1 MHESTDNV
9 VSEPQSARN
18 PVANSTKR
26 RDNVV
31 KQKAGE
37 RREENTVVI
46 PRGGV
51 GDEITV
57 NNDSYEMSKSYA
69 VRGILA
75 GVFGGAYTACRMR
88 SPTISR
94 ARRSFQR
101 IARREVQSP
110 LYW

>member
-1 MHESTDNV
+1 MHESANYAVND
-9 VSEPQSARN
+9 PQSARN
-18 PVANSTKR
+18 PEANSTER
-26 RDNVV
+26 GDNVV

-37 RREENTVVI
+37 RREKNTVVI

-51 GDEITV
+51 GDDITV
-57 NNDSYEMSKSYA
+57 NNEFYEMSKSNA

-94 ARRSFQR
+94 ARRSVQR
-101 IARREVQSP
+101 TALREV
-110 LYW
+110 